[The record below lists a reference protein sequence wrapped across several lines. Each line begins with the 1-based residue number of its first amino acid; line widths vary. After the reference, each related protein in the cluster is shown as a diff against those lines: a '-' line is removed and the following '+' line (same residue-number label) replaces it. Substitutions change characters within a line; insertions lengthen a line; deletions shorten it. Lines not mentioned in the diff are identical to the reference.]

1 MIWPITLGEMCV
13 GSMQHVLLRGRV
25 WFHLSNAFRSGT
37 LEIALIL
44 VMCLIDLACR
54 SVEATCSLEQQT
66 EQFDVWIQLLSL
78 PCILLADV
86 TQCLCLSGSVHLSV
100 KWWNSSS
107 LSEEHHLVF
116 EIQQWMCSFKG
127 RHSSLPQF
135 KCRKLPGTRTSLWR
149 RENMQ
154 PSSWRLLGIWCRAE
168 GWVAWEL
175 LSFCQEIIPQRVFY

>member
-1 MIWPITLGEMCV
+1 MSLNIVSDIKDIPTVLLNHSSPSGDLMIWPITLGETCV

-100 KWWNSSS
+100 KW
-107 LSEEHHLVF
+107 
-116 EIQQWMCSFKG
+116 
-127 RHSSLPQF
+127 
-135 KCRKLPGTRTSLWR
+135 
-149 RENMQ
+149 
-154 PSSWRLLGIWCRAE
+154 
-168 GWVAWEL
+168 
-175 LSFCQEIIPQRVFY
+175 